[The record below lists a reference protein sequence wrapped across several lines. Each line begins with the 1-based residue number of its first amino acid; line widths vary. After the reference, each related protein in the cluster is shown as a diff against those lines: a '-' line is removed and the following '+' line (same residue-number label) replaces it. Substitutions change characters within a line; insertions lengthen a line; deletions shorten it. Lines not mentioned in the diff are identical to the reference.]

1 VVLPDPTAGLI
12 ADLPQL
18 PPGSTRRQGA
28 LVRIAMLF
36 AQRKRSTCS
45 KESNDSN
52 ESNEGNESN
61 KSNESS
67 SSN

>member
-1 VVLPDPTAGLI
+1 MVLPDPTAGLI

-18 PPGSTRRQGA
+18 PPGSTRRQGP

-36 AQRKRSTCS
+36 APRRRSTCS
-45 KESNDSN
+45 KESNDRN

-61 KSNESS
+61 ESS